1 MGTGLVHGHVYCDAQ
16 CAGRCMVTGIVSSL
30 AHVYCSVQRGGHRRR
45 HRPGHPRRHG
55 GGHRLRLRAVHR
67 PLTATGVAHC
77 IATGDAHGIPPRSAY
92 CSMSG
97 TGCCSAQSSPVDEP
111 MGIVH
116 GCARALCSARNTGG
130 CIYAVRS
137 NGDDDVDVHQQSLPA
152 PRWRIQNF

>member
-1 MGTGLVHGHVYCDAQ
+1 
-16 CAGRCMVTGIVSSL
+16 MVTGIDSGL
-30 AHVYCSVQRGGHRRR
+30 THVYCSAPRGEHRRR
-45 HRPGHPRRHG
+45 LRPGHLLRNG
-55 GGHRLRLRAVHR
+55 GGHRLRLRAVRR

-77 IATGDAHGIPPRSAY
+77 IAAGYAHGTPPRSAY

-137 NGDDDVDVHQQSLPA
+137 NGDDDVDVHLQNLPA